1 MSMRISIGM
10 NKWQARDKKR
20 LKKKLAKKLDSW
32 HKDKGK
38 GKDSVEKK
46 KEAQFRKSLSDL
58 GDELMDMLK

>member
-1 MSMRISIGM
+1 M

-20 LKKKLAKKLDSW
+20 VKKKLAKKLDSW
-32 HKDKGK
+32 HKDK